1 MKLSSMAWLLGTA
14 SVAAMLATAP
24 ASAGVVTFELDIEFS
39 GGQAPAG
46 PPPWI
51 TATFDDALDPGG
63 ANSVRLTM
71 STSGLVGTEFVDQ
84 WAFNF
89 NPAKDVESLS
99 IAVIGAPTAVLTSF
113 QTDVDGHQADGD
125 GRYDMLFDWQNGPPA
140 ARFNALQTFVVDIT
154 SSAGPISASDFDF
167 LSAPAG
173 GHGPFTTAAHIQ
185 AIGTSGE
192 GSGWIA
198 PGGNGTGV
206 PEPATLSLFG
216 LGLLGLGLAAR
227 RRRQ

>member
-1 MKLSSMAWLLGTA
+1 MRISSMTWLLGL
-14 SVAAMLATAP
+14 SVAAMVASGP
-24 ASAGVVTFELDIEFS
+24 ASAAVVTFNLNIEFS

-51 TATFDDALDPGG
+51 TATFDDAADPGG

-84 WAFNF
+84 WHFNF
-89 NPAKDVESLS
+89 NPAKDVETLS
-99 IAVIGAPTAVLTSF
+99 IAVVGAPTAVLTSF

-125 GRYDMLFDWQNGPPA
+125 GRYDILFDWQNGPPED
-140 ARFNALQTFVVDIT
+140 RFNALQTFIVDIT
-154 SSAGPISASDFDF
+154 STGPISASDFDF

-185 AIGTSGE
+185 GIGTDGE

-198 PGGNGTGV
+198 PGNGTGV

-216 LGLLGLGLAAR
+216 LGLVGLGLVAR